1 MSDPIRDEIELLRP
15 VFVPKGEYR
24 VEFRRWKKFW
34 HFRRPDLVM
43 WFEIVEE
50 NDYFGEI
57 LPAYYRVKWNGD
69 QFMAG
74 WKSYFMRDYQ
84 QCFGAVDRNDQF
96 DTSEFDE
103 LVFLRGS

>member
-15 VFVPKGEYR
+15 VLVPKGEYR
-24 VEFRRWKKFW
+24 VEFRSWKKFW

-57 LPAYYRVKWNGD
+57 LPAYYRVTWNGD
-69 QFMAG
+69 RFMAG
-74 WKSYFMRDYQ
+74 WKS
-84 QCFGAVDRNDQF
+84 
-96 DTSEFDE
+96 EFHSG
-103 LVFLRGS
+103 LSTVLWGSGS